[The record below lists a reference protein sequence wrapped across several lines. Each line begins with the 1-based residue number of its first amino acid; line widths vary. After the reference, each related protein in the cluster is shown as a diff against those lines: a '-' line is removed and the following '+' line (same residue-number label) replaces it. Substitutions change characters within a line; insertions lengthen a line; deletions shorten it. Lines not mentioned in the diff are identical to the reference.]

1 MSKKKQKLEQRVLIM
16 FRNSSLGLAD
26 DELAHHIT
34 DAHPRTIKNVRCMY
48 STTGELVWDGTTRA
62 SRTGRLVKV
71 FRFTGNM
78 MKDREKNND
87 LVSNKAEKNNESRV
101 DKSADI
107 REAIGGLLSIIKLIE
122 THLQHYI
129 KKKD

>member
-62 SRTGRLVKV
+62 LRTGRLVKV
-71 FRFTGNM
+71 FRYTGNI
-78 MKDREKNND
+78 MKDWGKND
-87 LVSNKAEKNNESRV
+87 LVSNKAKTKNEKRV
-101 DKSADI
+101 DKSDDI
-107 REAIGGLLSIIKLIE
+107 REAIGGLLSIIRLIE
-122 THLQHYI
+122 TQLQRFT
-129 KKKD
+129 KKRT